1 MGYIRLDFLKYV
13 TFMLD
18 MYVVEQKGGS
28 HRSERELLL
37 FTSFL
42 IF

>member
-28 HRSERELLL
+28 HRSERESFFYSLL
-37 FTSFL
+37 F
-42 IF
+42 